1 MHERHF
7 LKGNRAPLYEEMGYW
22 FSTPGAKALREN
34 FMQPRLMNFYR
45 FRMCC
50 LPWFQP
56 TCWVQLG
63 GGGF

>member
-22 FSTPGAKALREN
+22 FSTPGAKALGEN
-34 FMQPRLMNFYR
+34 FMQPRLMDFYR

-56 TCWVQLG
+56 TC
-63 GGGF
+63 